1 MFTSAQR
8 SLFFLICLLAAS
20 VLAHHSSGPMVDGT
34 VVSAAPMPTPASE
47 KPAFGIYKGITIGMS
62 ASGVREKLGKP
73 ADQSDI
79 EDNFTFSDSESARI
93 FYDTDKTV
101 RVISVMYTG
110 DLKAAPAPKAM
121 IGSDITAKPDGALH
135 KTVNYPKD
143 GFWISY
149 ARTGGDDA
157 IVIVTIQ
164 KMAKQN

>member
-1 MFTSAQR
+1 MFTSAKR
-8 SLFFLICLLAAS
+8 SMFFLICLLAAS
-20 VLAHHSSGPMVDGT
+20 VLVSSFSGPLGEGT
-34 VVSAAPMPTPASE
+34 MVSAAPVPTPGSE
-47 KPAFGIYKGITIGMS
+47 KSAFGIYKGITIGMS

-110 DLKAAPAPKAM
+110 ALKGAPAPKAM
-121 IGSDITAKPDGALH
+121 IGTDITPKPDGALH

-143 GFWISY
+143 GFWVSY
-149 ARTGGDDA
+149 ARTG
-157 IVIVTIQ
+157 
-164 KMAKQN
+164 